1 MHRRPT
7 KCVCV
12 GSFVRQRGAMT
23 LTFTLLLPSLLA
35 MIALALFVSMY
46 SQAVI
51 RAGQASDAASV
62 ACAWQQRADSQIMQK
77 YLDYYRPG
85 FVPEA
90 LLGPHRLD
98 GTQRCTISAQY
109 QFKPAMAGVMPVVT
123 DETRVGASAQSA
135 ARLLTQVASKPT
147 DIALVLDISGS
158 MSPHLAKLKGIITGI
173 IEGIDPRNHQVRFS
187 VVPFDSGVSIRNAP
201 WYPAS
206 AGVTKCVD
214 GLSYLGG
221 RWDPQQTVDDL
232 NAPSQSLKMK
242 DVTASPW
249 LGACSETATILPLTG
264 QLSEVTEHVNALATS
279 NSTASYQGLIW
290 GVRTLTRQWQAEWQL
305 PVNHSAV
312 AVQRLVLFTDGED
325 DREDILNQMIDD
337 GICRKIRDELG
348 IDMRFISFGVSQ
360 DRLAQFRRCAGA
372 QDAVYD
378 ARNPADLEA
387 YFQSALDVETN
398 TRIVLG
404 E

>member
-1 MHRRPT
+1 MRRRPT
-7 KCVCV
+7 KRACV

-35 MIALALFVSMY
+35 MIALALFVAMY

-62 ACAWQQRADSQIMQK
+62 ACAWQQRADSQVTQG

-90 LLGPHRLD
+90 LLGTPQLD
-98 GTQRCTISAQY
+98 ATQRCEVSAQY
-109 QFKPAMAGVMPVVT
+109 QFKPVMAGVMPVVT
-123 DETRVGASAQSA
+123 EEARVSASAQSS

-158 MSPHLAKLKGIITGI
+158 MSPHLAKLKGIITRI

-187 VVPFDSGVSIRNAP
+187 VVPFNTGVSVRDAS
-201 WYPAS
+201 WLPAS

-221 RWDPQQTVDDL
+221 RWDPQQTVADL
-232 NAPSQSLKMK
+232 NAPAQSLKIK
-242 DVTASPW
+242 DVSASSW
-249 LGACSETATILPLTG
+249 LDACSPEATILPLTD
-264 QLSEVTEHVNALATS
+264 QLSTVTEHVKMLSTS
-279 NSTASYQGLIW
+279 YATASYQGLIW
-290 GVRTLTRQWQAEWQL
+290 GVRTLTRQWQQEWQL
-305 PVNHSAV
+305 PENGSVA

-325 DREDILNQMIDD
+325 NREDILNQMIDE

-348 IDMRFISFGVSQ
+348 IEMRFISFGVSQ
-360 DRLAQFRRCAGA
+360 NRLAQFRRCAGA

-378 ARNPADLEA
+378 ARNTAELEA
-387 YFQSALDVETN
+387 YFQSALDVETS